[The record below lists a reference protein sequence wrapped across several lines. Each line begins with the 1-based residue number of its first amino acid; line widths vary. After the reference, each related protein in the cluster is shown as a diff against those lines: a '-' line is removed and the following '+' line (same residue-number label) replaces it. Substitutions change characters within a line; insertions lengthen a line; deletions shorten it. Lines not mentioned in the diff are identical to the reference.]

1 MVVYKT
7 YQHNGVDAF
16 SILLKQN
23 LVKGNKIYTT
33 LPNDFL
39 NFHFKRLLIKIRNAY
54 LPNNEIAIH
63 CMDGLANQI
72 LLKSQNESLY
82 YPTYLRFGKHVNE
95 SIIFKLISLQ
105 CHLHVWP
112 NTHYCMYNRELDF
125 YVMKA
130 MYIVERNT
138 NNPQMVDVSLA
149 EFRDFLSTEEMKL
162 DYDRLEFPGNKVYRI
177 IENRELR
184 YLLLVNK
191 DEELLMVLSL

>member
-7 YQHNGVDAF
+7 YQYNGVDAF

-39 NFHFKRLLIKIRNAY
+39 NFHFKMLLIKIRNAY

-63 CMDGLANQI
+63 CIDGLANQI
-72 LLKSQNESLY
+72 LLNSQNESLY
-82 YPTYLRFGKHVNE
+82 YPPYLLFGKHINK

-138 NNPQMVDVSLA
+138 NNPQMVDVTLA
-149 EFRDFLSTEEMKL
+149 EFRDFLSTAEMKL
-162 DYDRLEFPGNKVYRI
+162 DYDRLDFPGNKVYRI
-177 IENRELR
+177 IENGELR